1 MLGVAVP
8 SLKAGGGRVAV
19 GGRRRPLARGRE
31 GAVRASC
38 PHLPGRSCWRPRVP
52 PRRPRDMPEEAG
64 FPPAKRF
71 RPGSGPPSRAGS
83 FRPGGRVVMLLTPG
97 SGGKGGGGRR
107 QQPPLVQPSVSPYP
121 EAVELQRRS
130 LPIFQARGQLLA
142 QLRNL
147 DCAVLIGE
155 TGSGKTTQIPQYLYE
170 AGISRQG
177 IIAVTQPRRVAAIS
191 LATRVSDEKRTV
203 LGKLVGYTVRFDDV
217 TSEDTK
223 IKFLTDGMLLRE
235 AISDSMLRKYSCV
248 ILDEAHERTIH
259 TDVLFGVV
267 KTAQKKRKELGKL
280 PLKVIVMSATMDVD
294 LFSQY
299 FNGAPVLY
307 LEGRQHPIQVFY
319 TKQPQHDYL
328 HAALVSVFQI
338 HQEAPSSQDIL
349 VFLTGQEEIEA
360 MSKTCR
366 DIAKHLPDGCP
377 SMVVLPLYASLPY
390 AQQLRVFQGAPK
402 GYRKVIIST
411 NIAETS
417 ITITGIKYVVDTGM
431 VKAKKYNPDSG
442 LEVLAVQRVSKTQAW
457 QRTGRA
463 GREDSGICYRL
474 YTEEE
479 FEKFEKMTMPE
490 IQRCNLASV
499 MLQLLAMKVP
509 NVLTFDF
516 MSKPSPDHIQAAIA
530 QLDLLGALEHKED
543 QLTLTPIGRKMAAF
557 PLEPK
562 FAKTILLSPKFH
574 CTEEILTIVSLLSVD
589 SVLHNPPSR
598 REEVQGVRKKFI
610 SSEGDHITLLN
621 IYRTFKNT
629 GGNKEWCKENFVN
642 SKNMTL
648 VTEVRAQLRDIC
660 LKKQMS
666 MPILS
671 SRGDME
677 SIRRCLAHS
686 LFMSTAELQPDGTYA
701 TTDTHQPVAIHP
713 SSVLFHCKPAC
724 VVYTELLHT
733 NKCYM
738 RDLCVVDA
746 EWLYEA
752 APEYFR
758 RKLRTAKS

>member
-1 MLGVAVP
+1 
-8 SLKAGGGRVAV
+8 
-19 GGRRRPLARGRE
+19 
-31 GAVRASC
+31 
-38 PHLPGRSCWRPRVP
+38 
-52 PRRPRDMPEEAG
+52 MPEEAG

-71 RPGSGPPSRAGS
+71 RPGAGPPRRAGS
-83 FRPGGRVVMLLTPG
+83 CPPGRRVVMLLAA
-97 SGGKGGGGRR
+97 GGGGGGGGRR
-107 QQPPLVQPSVSPYP
+107 QQPPLAQPSASPYP

-147 DCAVLIGE
+147 DSAVLLGE

-170 AGISRQG
+170 GGIGRQA

-191 LATRVSDEKRTV
+191 LATRVSDEKRTE

-235 AISDSMLRKYSCV
+235 AISDSLLRKYSCV

-267 KTAQKKRKELGKL
+267 KAAQKRRKELGKL

-299 FNGAPVLY
+299 FSGAPVLY
-307 LEGRQHPIQVFY
+307 LEGRQHPIQIFY

-338 HQEAPSSQDIL
+338 HQEAPCSQDIL

-366 DIAKHLPDGCP
+366 DIAKHLPDGCS
-377 SMVVLPLYASLPY
+377 SMLVLPLYASLPY

-402 GYRKVIIST
+402 GCRKVIIST

-431 VKAKKYNPDSG
+431 VKAKKYNPEFVHVMSKALTRAVLPPDSG

-463 GREDSGICYRL
+463 GREDSGVCYRL
-474 YTEEE
+474 YTEDE
-479 FEKFEKMTMPE
+479 FEKFEKMTVPE
-490 IQRCNLASV
+490 IQRCNLTSV
-499 MLQLLAMKVP
+499 TLQLLAMKVP
-509 NVLTFDF
+509 DVLTFDF

-530 QLDLLGALEHKED
+530 QLELLGALENKD
-543 QLTLTPIGRKMAAF
+543 GQLTLTPIGRKMAAF

-574 CTEEILTIVSLLSVD
+574 CTEEILTIISLLSVD
-589 SVLHNPPSR
+589 SVLYNPPSR
-598 REEVQGVRKKFI
+598 RDEVQAVRKKFI

-621 IYRTFKNT
+621 IYRAFKNT
-629 GGNKEWCKENFVN
+629 GRNKDWCKENFVN
-642 SKNMTL
+642 SKNMML
-648 VTEVRAQLRDIC
+648 VAEVRSQLRDIC
-660 LKKQMS
+660 FKMS
-666 MPILS
+666 MPIAS
-671 SRGDME
+671 SRGDTE
-677 SIRRCLAHS
+677 SVRRCLAHS
-686 LFMSTAELQPDGTYA
+686 LFVSTAELQPDGSYA
-701 TTDTHQPVAIHP
+701 TTDTRQPVAIHP

-724 VVYTELLHT
+724 VVYTELLFT

-752 APEYFR
+752 APDFFR
-758 RKLRTAKS
+758 RKLRASRN